1 MNPTPQGIKTDAV
14 SKTRIFHCAGRFV
27 RSCFYQKNQR
37 QMTEQ
42 HIHIIL
48 RHTDGGKW
56 LAYTQGEKY
65 RGKYH
70 KDPTTAIVKAILR
83 GRIKI

>member
-1 MNPTPQGIKTDAV
+1 MK
-14 SKTRIFHCAGRFV
+14 
-27 RSCFYQKNQR
+27 
-37 QMTEQ
+37 EQ
-42 HIHIIL
+42 TIHIVL

-56 LAYTQGEKY
+56 LAYTQGAAAGA

-70 KDPTTAIVKAILR
+70 KDPATAIVKAILR

>member
-1 MNPTPQGIKTDAV
+1 
-14 SKTRIFHCAGRFV
+14 
-27 RSCFYQKNQR
+27 
-37 QMTEQ
+37 MTEQ
-42 HIHIIL
+42 TFHIVL